1 MAKNIM
7 KKNDGTRPVF
17 VLDLSNQVA
26 FHTQRHLLGKRT
38 VGELTNMMKSFVS
51 VLRTYHLEV
60 TNEEGGQC
68 LLDAVESF
76 LAGRKNKNVLM
87 EILAAFLLPENF
99 IAVYGTLSSEIKE
112 LICAIAVNHYV
123 RAKTAEEIM
132 GRKCLDKWSWF
143 GYGLIDELACFCRA
157 NSIYNA
163 NTLNDSGIENYI
175 GLSVPDFYGVILKH
189 LYDCSNAPQQVERL
203 PDGLKTFN
211 GEQSALEEVPLLV
224 MLSECGKLK
233 AGRVG
238 TESKTWRKLI
248 AETSMREFFG
258 EDGID
263 WYMSNLRA
271 FDLLGVYAAIGSQ
284 TQLSITPG
292 MPSDM
297 VRLIFQKINTCP
309 SALLIK
315 LLLPQVSGFKSKQ
328 FDGCQVNDLIR
339 NICGV
344 LSQLDSEK

>member
-1 MAKNIM
+1 
-7 KKNDGTRPVF
+7 
-17 VLDLSNQVA
+17 
-26 FHTQRHLLGKRT
+26 
-38 VGELTNMMKSFVS
+38 
-51 VLRTYHLEV
+51 
-60 TNEEGGQC
+60 
-68 LLDAVESF
+68 
-76 LAGRKNKNVLM
+76 M

-99 IAVYGTLSSEIKE
+99 IAVYGTLPSEIKK

-132 GRKCLDKWSWF
+132 GRKCLDKWSRF

-163 NTLNDSGIENYI
+163 NTLTLNDSGIENYI

-189 LYDCSNAPQQVERL
+189 LYDRSNAPQQVECL

-233 AGRVG
+233 ASRVG

-297 VRLIFQKINTCP
+297 VRQIYQKSTPVRVRC
-309 SALLIK
+309 
-315 LLLPQVSGFKSKQ
+315 
-328 FDGCQVNDLIR
+328 
-339 NICGV
+339 
-344 LSQLDSEK
+344 